1 MRLRW
6 QMVAAYL
13 AAQLFYLLTL
23 APTVLWADD
32 ARYQV
37 QAFVGDLTFRGAYDH
52 PVWVLFAYPFAQ
64 LPFGEVAAR
73 ASFVT
78 SLWAALA
85 VAFTYGSLR
94 LLTRTAWAAAV
105 GAGALAVSHN
115 FWMHAVRTEVYSLNV
130 AMFAIALF
138 ALLQPRLSRRWFALA
153 GVALA
158 LAIVNHIMMLI
169 GLAGLGAY
177 ALWRMIRERIPVGVW
192 IWSAVGFAATL
203 GVLYLILRPEFSA
216 AFIPQGE
223 RIELSRLPRELL
235 FFSVLFGL
243 QFPSPALMLV
253 FVGAILLLRKNPAL
267 FAVLALIAAA
277 NIVAVMTRQE
287 LDKFAFYYLAYY
299 VAALAAGI
307 GAAWLVEWLGS
318 RPVRT
323 QRAAR
328 ATLLAAV
335 LVMPVLIY
343 QLLPPLLNGA
353 GIDAAQFGI
362 REVPGRPSW
371 EYYLN
376 PSRRNYQGARWFAE
390 GALNMAEPNA
400 VIITDYPLATPLLYM
415 QQIEHLRSDVEVAV
429 LEAAEQ
435 TDFALDA
442 APQRPIYLAHTERGY
457 DIEGLRRYFD
467 IEPAGPI
474 FALRLRQTGA
484 PATE

>member
-1 MRLRW
+1 MKLRW
-6 QMVAAYL
+6 QMLAAWL

-52 PVWVLFAYPFAQ
+52 PVWVIFAYPFAHIP
-64 LPFGEVAAR
+64 LGEVAAR

-85 VAFTYGSLR
+85 VAFTFGSLR
-94 LLTRTAWAAAV
+94 MLTRTAWAAAI

-130 AMFAIALF
+130 TMFAIALF
-138 ALLQPRLSRRWFALA
+138 ALLQPRLTRRWFALA

-158 LAIVNHIMMLI
+158 LAVVNHIMMLI
-169 GLAGLGAY
+169 ALAGLAGYG
-177 ALWRMIRERIPVGVW
+177 LWRIFREQIAARTWLWGV
-192 IWSAVGFAATL
+192 AGFVATL
-203 GVLYLILRPEFSA
+203 AVLYAILRPPLSA
-216 AFIPQGE
+216 AFVPQGE
-223 RIELSRLPRELL
+223 RIELSRLPRELA
-235 FFSVLFGL
+235 FFTALFGL
-243 QFPSPALMLV
+243 QFPSPALPLV
-253 FVGAILLLRKNPAL
+253 FAGAWRL
-267 FAVLALIAAA
+267 FRRQLALGLALAFMAAA
-277 NIVAVMTRQE
+277 NVLAVMSRQE

-299 VAALAAGI
+299 AAAFAAGI
-307 GAAWLVEWLGS
+307 GAAWLAERLAP
-318 RPVRT
+318 RPART
-323 QRAAR
+323 RQAVLAA
-328 ATLLAAV
+328 LLAAV
-335 LVMPVLIY
+335 LAMPVLVY
-343 QLLPPLLNGA
+343 QLLPPALNRT
-353 GIDAAQFGI
+353 GIYAAQLGI

-390 GALNMAEPNA
+390 GALNVVAPDA
-400 VIITDYPLATPLLYM
+400 VIITDYPLATPLLYL
-415 QQIEHLRSDVEVAV
+415 QTIEHLRPDVQVVV

-435 TDFALDA
+435 VAFALDVA
-442 APQRPIYLAHTERGY
+442 QRRPIYLAHTERGY
-457 DIEGLRRYFD
+457 DIAGLERYFD